1 MPFVNIYTIEKN
13 IASLKS
19 LIQEIKE
26 FVAKKLSCKERVLN
40 SNEISIRLIVPST
53 SSQIAETELTITAY
67 PYPERIKEQD
77 KICLEIRN
85 FIISNANIKSVYV
98 WLQLCELGHSSE
110 Q

>member
-13 IASLKS
+13 IVSLKS
-19 LIQEIKE
+19 VIQDLKE

-53 SSQIAETELTITAY
+53 SSQIAETELVITAH
-67 PYPERIKEQD
+67 PYPERVTNQD
-77 KICLEIRN
+77 KICLEIKN
-85 FIISNANIKSVYV
+85 FIIHKTNIKSIYI
-98 WLQLCELGHSSE
+98 WLQLSELGHSSE